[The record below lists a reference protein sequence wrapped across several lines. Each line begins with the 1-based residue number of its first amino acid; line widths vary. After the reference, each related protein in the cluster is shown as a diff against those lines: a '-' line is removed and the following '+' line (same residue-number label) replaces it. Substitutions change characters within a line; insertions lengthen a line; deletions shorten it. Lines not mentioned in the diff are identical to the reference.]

1 MDEINDNILK
11 INCLDYNEQCLYIA
25 NKLLSYNLNDI
36 THTLL
41 FKKIYV
47 ILKRLPEILK
57 EFNDEIGTNAEIFIN
72 LWSDLEDKTYFDD
85 NKGYIKLKYVKL
97 TKVNYIVKVPTKFQS
112 TIRLHINIKHV

>member
-1 MDEINDNILK
+1 MDEINDNIL
-11 INCLDYNEQCLYIA
+11 NFDCLDYNEQRLYIA

-36 THTLL
+36 THRLF

-72 LWSDLEDKTYFDD
+72 LWCDLKGKTYLFD

-97 TKVNYIVKVPTKFQS
+97 TKVNYIVKVPTKFES